1 MKEER
6 NIVLAIV
13 FSLITCGIYAIYWF
27 IVLTDEAKEAA
38 GDTELASGGLAFV
51 FTLLTCGIYGYY
63 WAYRMGQIMNKAGEK
78 NNLSIADNAVLYLV
92 FQLLGLGIVNY
103 CLIQNDLNKITRTLN
118 GTKKEA

>member
-6 NIVLAIV
+6 NIVLAII
-13 FSLITCGIYAIYWF
+13 FSFITCGIYAIYWF
-27 IVLTDEAKEAA
+27 IVMTDEAKEAA

-92 FQLLGLGIVNY
+92 LQLFGLGIVNY
-103 CLIQNDLNKITRTLN
+103 CLIQNDLNTITRTLN

>member
-13 FSLITCGIYAIYWF
+13 FSFITCGIYAIYWF

-92 FQLLGLGIVNY
+92 FQLLGLGVVNY

>member
-103 CLIQNDLNKITRTLN
+103 CLIQNDLNTIIRSTN
-118 GTKKEA
+118 GNKKEA

>member
-13 FSLITCGIYAIYWF
+13 FTLITCGIYGIYWF

-51 FTLLTCGIYGYY
+51 FTLLTCGIYGIY
-63 WAYRMGQIMNKAGEK
+63 WAFRMGQIMNKAGEK
-78 NNLSIADNAVLYLV
+78 NNLSIADNSVLYLV
-92 FQLLGLGIVNY
+92 LQLLGWGIINY